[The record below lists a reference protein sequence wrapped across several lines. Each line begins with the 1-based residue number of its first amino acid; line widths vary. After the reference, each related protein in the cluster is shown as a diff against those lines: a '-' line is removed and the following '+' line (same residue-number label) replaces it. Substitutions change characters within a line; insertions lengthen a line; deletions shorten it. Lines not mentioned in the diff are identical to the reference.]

1 LTSSKEKNRIKSDRI
16 EVKGEVQEAMDKAAA
31 DTAANGADTEDDME
45 DDSKLINDYLAQL
58 SLVSSRGYWRGN
70 FLCEPT

>member
-1 LTSSKEKNRIKSDRI
+1 MTSSKEKNRIKSDRI

-58 SLVSSRGYWRGN
+58 SLVSSRGYWRG
-70 FLCEPT
+70 